1 MPPLYF
7 QVKIGVAPLK
17 SFNKLMALNRATIE
31 SLGKNPTRR
40 ESSLPSGSR
49 KIRVGIA

>member
-17 SFNKLMALNRATIE
+17 SFNKLMGFEPGND
-31 SLGKNPTRR
+31 
-40 ESSLPSGSR
+40 
-49 KIRVGIA
+49 